1 MERIGYFRRIWAS
14 KGWLA
19 LFAASAAIVAYLYS
33 SAETDRYESK
43 ALGQIVSTSQASGE
57 ILNDEQLL
65 SLSNIY
71 GELARTTTVVEMA
84 RKSPDVKE
92 HAAEF
97 DESVSVEP
105 QSRVGLLGFAA
116 NTEDPALSAAFANAY
131 AEAFSTYL
139 AELQVSQRADSLE
152 PIEERIEAINRELGE
167 LGSGDPKATGLQLE
181 LQALQERAANETA
194 SPGDT
199 MRVVERA
206 IPAGTPV
213 SPRPKRDAVL
223 ALIGALVLGA
233 GAIYLRDIFFDRY
246 RSSEEATRDLG
257 LPLLGEIPKARGGA
271 PIEAFRNLRTAV
283 ALSLDRSGR
292 ARSNGAGVSH
302 GRSLLVTGA
311 ESGCGKSYIAA
322 NLARTLASEDRRVT
336 AIDADL
342 RRPTL
347 HEIFRLPLSPGLS
360 DLLVEG
366 GRSPGIDEVSVKV
379 KLPPSAGA
387 TSGELQVIP
396 AGPHADDS
404 VEALSSERMRT
415 IVEQLEDEND
425 LLVLDSPPTLVVVD
439 PVVLARYAD
448 GLVFVIDTRRT
459 RRREAR
465 RAVEALRAIEAP
477 LLGLV
482 FNRSE
487 VRQTRYEAYRPR
499 VKLPGAGS
507 RRESRV

>member
-19 LFAASAAIVAYLYS
+19 LFAACAAIVVYLYAS
-33 SAETDRYESK
+33 TESDRYESK

-65 SLSNIY
+65 SLSNVY
-71 GELARTTTVVEMA
+71 GELAGTNTVLGMA
-84 RKSPDVKE
+84 RKNPEVKE
-92 HAAEF
+92 HADEF
-97 DESVSVEP
+97 DESVSVQP

-116 NTEDPALSAAFANAY
+116 NTGDPELSAAFANAY
-131 AEAFSTYL
+131 AEAFSNYL
-139 AELQVSQRADSLE
+139 AELQVSQRTSSLE
-152 PIEERIEAINRELGE
+152 PIEERIGAIEGE
-167 LGSGDPKATGLQLE
+167 LAEIGSGDPKATGLQLE
-181 LQALQERAANETA
+181 LQALQERAASETA

-199 MRVVERA
+199 MRVVEKA
-206 IPAGTPV
+206 VPSGTPV
-213 SPRPKRDAVL
+213 SPRPKRDALL

-246 RSSEEATRDLG
+246 RSAEEATRDLG
-257 LPLLGEIPKARGGA
+257 LPLLGEIPKARTGA
-271 PIEAFRNLRTAV
+271 PIEAFRNLRAAV
-283 ALSLDRSGR
+283 ALSLERSGR
-292 ARSNGAGVSH
+292 GSSNGAGGEH
-302 GRSLLVTGA
+302 GLALLITGA
-311 ESGCGKSYIAA
+311 ESGCGKSYVAA
-322 NLARTLASEDRRVT
+322 NLARALASEDRRVT
-336 AIDADL
+336 AVDADL
-342 RRPTL
+342 RRPTM

-366 GRSPGIDEVSVKV
+366 GRAPDLGETTLKV
-379 KLPPSAGA
+379 KLPPSGGGA
-387 TSGELQVIP
+387 SGELQVMP
-396 AGPHADDS
+396 AGPHAGDS

-415 IVEQLEDEND
+415 IIEQLERNND

-439 PVVLARYAD
+439 PVVLTRYAD

-465 RAVEALRAIEAP
+465 RAIEALRAIEAP
-477 LLGLV
+477 ILGLV

-507 RRESRV
+507 RGESRV